1 MEKLLET
8 NWNRLLRQFKS
19 TGYFIISANR
29 KENTPEENRKK
40 TLELKKEL
48 EDKCFKPITV
58 YGGWIEDEGLDT
70 EREVAET
77 SFFVPLFFGNKAF
90 SASQFDAT
98 STHIFYKWVF
108 DLGKKY
114 KQESI
119 LYCPPNG
126 KPRYVQTT
134 EKNYGDGPV
143 KPGTHFDRFNKTI
156 HNQKNAPYYT
166 DLTNPKYQGGYNH
179 ETGKFM
185 KSKRRITF
193 ESLENSFKRVM
204 KLAEGKSQHQ
214 NILETPYL
222 LNKETKEEAWDYD
235 NMLRSM
241 KENYDAWVGMEDYF
255 DLEEIGNLE
264 EWWLE
269 HYDRK
274 GLASSLEFHK
284 SILDDY
290 QRMRVDYNNTAEHYN
305 RTPIK
310 YIKASNSNM
319 IEIVPDLSEDW
330 LESDD
335 KEEAKET
342 WADNI
347 FYELDWVGC
356 VDCSHSEWDDNK
368 LRIYYDND
376 VFKTGY

>member
-29 KENTPEENRKK
+29 KENTPEENKKK

-48 EDKCFKPITV
+48 EDKGFKPITV
-58 YGGWIEDEGLDT
+58 HGGWIEDEGLDT

-90 SASQFDAT
+90 SASQFDTT
-98 STHIFYKWVF
+98 STHIFYKWIF

-119 LYCPPNG
+119 LYCAPNG

-143 KPGTHFDRFNKTI
+143 KPGTHFDRFNKVI

-185 KSKRRITF
+185 KSPKRITF

-204 KLAEGKSQHQ
+204 KLAEDKRQHQ

-222 LNKETKEEAWDYD
+222 LNKETKEAWDYD

-269 HYDRK
+269 HYDEK

-290 QRMRVDYNNTAEHYN
+290 QKMRVDYNNIAEHYK

-310 YIKASNSNM
+310 YIKVFNSNM
-319 IEIVPDLSEDW
+319 IEITPDLSEGW

-356 VDCSHSEWDDNK
+356 VDCSHSEWEDNK
-368 LRIYYDND
+368 LCIYYDND
-376 VFKTGY
+376 VFKAGY

>member
-29 KENTPEENRKK
+29 KENTPEENKKK

-185 KSKRRITF
+185 KSPRRITF
-193 ESLENSFKRVM
+193 ESLENSFRRVM

-241 KENYDAWVGMEDYF
+241 KENYDAWADMKDYF

-264 EWWLE
+264 EWWQE
-269 HYDRK
+269 HYDEK

-284 SILDDY
+284 SIINDY
-290 QRMRVDYNNTAEHYN
+290 QKMKVDYNNSTEHYK

-330 LESDD
+330 LESYNE
-335 KEEAKET
+335 EEAKEI

-347 FYELDWVGC
+347 FYYLDC

-368 LRIYYDND
+368 LCIYYDND
-376 VFKTGY
+376 IFKTGY

>member
-8 NWNRLLRQFKS
+8 NWNRLLRQFKP

-29 KENTPEENRKK
+29 KENTPEENKKK

-48 EDKCFKPITV
+48 EDKGFKPITV

-185 KSKRRITF
+185 KSPRRITF

-204 KLAEGKSQHQ
+204 KLAENKNQYQ

-222 LNKETKEEAWDYD
+222 LNKETKEAWDYD

-241 KENYDAWVGMEDYF
+241 KENYDAWVDMEDYF

-269 HYDRK
+269 HYDEK

-290 QRMRVDYNNTAEHYN
+290 QKMRVAYNNTAEHYK

-310 YIKASNSNM
+310 YIKVYNSNM
-319 IEIVPDLSEDW
+319 IEITPDLSEGW

-368 LRIYYDND
+368 LCIYFDND

>member
-8 NWNRLLRQFKS
+8 NWNRLLRQFKP

-29 KENTPEENRKK
+29 KENTPEENKKK

-48 EDKCFKPITV
+48 EDKGFKPITV
-58 YGGWIEDEGLDT
+58 HGGWIEDEGLDT

-143 KPGTHFDRFNKTI
+143 KPGTHFDRFNKVI

-166 DLTNPKYQGGYNH
+166 DLVNPKHQGGYNH

-185 KSKRRITF
+185 KSPRRITF
-193 ESLENSFKRVM
+193 ESLENSFRRVM
-204 KLAEGKSQHQ
+204 KLAENRKSFTFDEPY
-214 NILETPYL
+214 ILDTENSEY
-222 LNKETKEEAWDYD
+222 AWDYES
-235 NMLRSM
+235 MLDFLNNSAP
-241 KENYDAWVGMEDYF
+241 EFFE
-255 DLEEIGNLE
+255 NLE
-264 EWWLE
+264 EYKDLEDFGNLKDWWDA
-269 HYDRK
+269 HYDKK
-274 GLASSLEFHK
+274 GMAATFEYHSSLK
-284 SILDDY
+284 DDVEDCINRY
-290 QRMRVDYNNTAEHYN
+290 NSSKKVRNGENPKIGNITTWGENNKYCWINVDA
-305 RTPIK
+305 
-310 YIKASNSNM
+310 
-319 IEIVPDLSEDW
+319 
-330 LESDD
+330 
-335 KEEAKET
+335 
-342 WADNI
+342 
-347 FYELDWVGC
+347 
-356 VDCSHSEWDDNK
+356 SEWIGAEYIDELEDELFYNLK
-368 LRIYYDND
+368 SAPVYGLTGFDED
-376 VFKTGY
+376 SGTFTFCWKTDALKTGAL

>member
-29 KENTPEENRKK
+29 KENTPEENKKK

-185 KSKRRITF
+185 KSPRRITF

-235 NMLRSM
+235 SMLRSM
-241 KENYDAWVGMEDYF
+241 KENYDAWVDMEDYF

-269 HYDRK
+269 HYDEK

-284 SILDDY
+284 SIINDY
-290 QRMRVDYNNTAEHYN
+290 QKMKVDYNNSTEHYK

-310 YIKASNSNM
+310 YIKVFNSNM

-330 LESDD
+330 LESYNE
-335 KEEAKET
+335 EEAKEI

-347 FYELDWVGC
+347 FYYLDC
-356 VDCSHSEWDDNK
+356 VDYSHYEWDDNK
-368 LRIYYDND
+368 LCIYYDND
-376 VFKTGY
+376 IFKTGY

>member
-8 NWNRLLRQFKS
+8 NWNRLLRQFKP

-29 KENTPEENRKK
+29 KENAPEENKKK

-48 EDKCFKPITV
+48 EDKGFKPITV
-58 YGGWIEDEGLDT
+58 HGGWIEDEGLDT

-98 STHIFYKWVF
+98 STHIFYKWIF

-166 DLTNPKYQGGYNH
+166 DLVNPKYQGGYNH

-185 KSKRRITF
+185 KSPKRITF

-204 KLAEGKSQHQ
+204 KLTEDKSQHQ
-214 NILETPYL
+214 NILETPYI
-222 LNKETKEEAWDYD
+222 LNSESKEEAWDYD

-241 KENYDAWVGMEDYF
+241 KENYDAWVDMEDYF

-264 EWWLE
+264 EWWLK

-290 QRMRVDYNNTAEHYN
+290 QKMRIAYNNTAEHYN

-310 YIKASNSNM
+310 YIKAYNSNTV
-319 IEIVPDLSEDW
+319 EIIPDLSEGW

-368 LRIYYDND
+368 LCIYFDND

>member
-185 KSKRRITF
+185 KSPRRITF
-193 ESLENSFKRVM
+193 ESLENSFRRVM

-269 HYDRK
+269 HYDEK

-284 SILDDY
+284 SIINDY
-290 QRMRVDYNNTAEHYN
+290 QKMKVDYNNSTEHYK

-310 YIKASNSNM
+310 YIKVFNSNM

-330 LESDD
+330 LESYNE
-335 KEEAKET
+335 EEAKEI
-342 WADNI
+342 WADNV
-347 FYELDWVGC
+347 FYYLDC
-356 VDCSHSEWDDNK
+356 VDYSHSEWDDNK

-376 VFKTGY
+376 IFKTGY

>member
-29 KENTPEENRKK
+29 KENTPEENKKK

-48 EDKCFKPITV
+48 EDKGFKPITV

-185 KSKRRITF
+185 KSPRRITF

-204 KLAEGKSQHQ
+204 KLAEDKNQRQ

-222 LNKETKEEAWDYD
+222 LNKETKEAWDYD

-241 KENYDAWVGMEDYF
+241 KENYDAWVDMEDYF
-255 DLEEIGNLE
+255 DLEKIGNLE

-269 HYDRK
+269 HYDEK

-290 QRMRVDYNNTAEHYN
+290 QKMRVDYNNTAEHYK

-310 YIKASNSNM
+310 YIKAYNSNM
-319 IEIVPDLSEDW
+319 IEIIPDLSEGW

-368 LRIYYDND
+368 LCIYFDND